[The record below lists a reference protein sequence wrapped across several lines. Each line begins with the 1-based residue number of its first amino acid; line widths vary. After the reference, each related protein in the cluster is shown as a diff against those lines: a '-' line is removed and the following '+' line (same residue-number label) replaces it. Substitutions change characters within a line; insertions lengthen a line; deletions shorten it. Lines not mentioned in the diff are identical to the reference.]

1 MDTKT
6 LITEA
11 KARFNHNS
19 SKAQLKDKYESKLV
33 VADQGGLWKAT
44 PELIGFLASE
54 TDEHVILIDT
64 FENPVFVN
72 RIELH
77 SVLDKT
83 YRDAMQLWYSEW
95 KELEAKR

>member
-1 MDTKT
+1 MTGVQT
-6 LITEA
+6 CALPISHNAA
-11 KARFNHNS
+11 KAY
-19 SKAQLKDKYESKLV
+19 LKDKYDSKLI
-33 VADQGGLWKAT
+33 VANQGGLWKAT
-44 PELIGFLASE
+44 PEIIGYLASS

-77 SVLDKT
+77 DVLYKAYDS
-83 YRDAMQLWYSEW
+83 AMNQWYIEW

>member
-19 SKAQLKDKYESKLV
+19 AKAYLKDKYDSKLT

-44 PELIGFLASE
+44 PELIAFLTAV
-54 TDEHVILIDT
+54 DDNFVVLIDN
-64 FENPVFVN
+64 FDNPVQVK
-72 RIELH
+72 REDLLQ
-77 SVLDKT
+77 VLKDT
-83 YRDAMQLWYSEW
+83 YQKAMLDWYKEW
-95 KELEAKR
+95 KELESKR